1 MKSRLR
7 AAFSFHLAHN
17 TRLFSDSAIRGSMST
32 TDIFGLHAVTTL
44 LTRNSDRVRRLF
56 VQQGRDDVRLQAVL
70 ELADTRA
77 IKVVTQAKEALDQ
90 RAGGG
95 RHQGVIAE
103 CDPLRALSEKA
114 LDRILE
120 QSSDTVP
127 LLLVLDGVTD
137 PHNLG
142 ACLRTADA
150 AGVAAV
156 IAPKDKSA
164 PLNATVAKVACGAA
178 EVVPYIQVTN
188 LSRTLQL
195 LKQHGIWITGT
206 AGEASQNLFEADL
219 TGPQVIVMGA
229 EGKGMR
235 RLTREQCDQLVNI
248 PMAGEVSSLNVSV
261 ATGVCLFEVVRQ
273 RAKVAEA

>member
-1 MKSRLR
+1 
-7 AAFSFHLAHN
+7 
-17 TRLFSDSAIRGSMST
+17 MST

-44 LTRNSDRVRRLF
+44 LKRNSDRVRRLF
-56 VQQGRDDVRLQAVL
+56 VQQGRDDARLQAVL
-70 ELADTRA
+70 ELAGARG
-77 IKVVTQAKEALDQ
+77 IKLVSQAREALDQ

-103 CDPLRALSEKA
+103 CEPLRALSEKA
-114 LDRILE
+114 LDRVLE
-120 QSSDTVP
+120 QAEAAP
-127 LLLVLDGVTD
+127 LFLVLDGVTD

-150 AGVAAV
+150 AGVVAV

-188 LSRTLQL
+188 LARTLQL

-206 AGEASQNLFEADL
+206 AGEAEQSVYQADL
-219 TGPQVIVMGA
+219 TGPQAIVMGA

-273 RAKVAEA
+273 QLNKAEA